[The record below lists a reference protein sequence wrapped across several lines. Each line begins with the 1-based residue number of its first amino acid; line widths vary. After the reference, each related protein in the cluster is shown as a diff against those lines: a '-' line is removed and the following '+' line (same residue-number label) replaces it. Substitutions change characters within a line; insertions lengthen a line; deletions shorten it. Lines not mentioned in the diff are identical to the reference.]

1 MQQILLIAEPSP
13 QAPIFVFKVTQE
25 FGEVVLGFSSS
36 SRLPSVVPVSE
47 GGAFGF

>member
-13 QAPIFVFKVTQE
+13 QTPIFVFKVTQE
-25 FGEVVLGFSSS
+25 FGEVVLGSSS